1 MWASAAAWAA
11 GVLCSQPHCPSAS
24 CICAPSSLCSA
35 VIALNFSTTP
45 PHSQQELLSSFSL
58 LWNQVSDLG
67 MSSSTISH
75 DTLPFWWIPHCLS
88 GGVIHQKGYVYL
100 SMDSGKAMS
109 TAISTLALLAAAC
122 IMLAIFHLSMDSVWF
137 CKILFYK
144 WSSKEAA
151 LLLYCLSPSG
161 IYAKKTTS
169 VRWHILLILCQF
181 AYICIFMHI
190 LDWFAYFIPTQLLD
204 RIDLTSASW
213 GGQ

>member
-1 MWASAAAWAA
+1 M
-11 GVLCSQPHCPSAS
+11 
-24 CICAPSSLCSA
+24 
-35 VIALNFSTTP
+35 IALNFSTTP

-75 DTLPFWWIPHCLS
+75 DTLPLWWIPHCLS
-88 GGVIHQKGYVYL
+88 GGVIHQKSYVYL
-100 SMDSGKAMS
+100 SMDSGKAIS

-151 LLLYCLSPSG
+151 LLLYCLSPSEFRNICKEDNQREVAHIAYSMLVCIYLY
-161 IYAKKTTS
+161 IYAYFG
-169 VRWHILLILCQF
+169 L
-181 AYICIFMHI
+181 ICIFYSYPI
-190 LDWFAYFIPTQLLD
+190 AGQDWLDICKLG
-204 RIDLTSASW
+204 RSIVCTSLYLYVLVSNDMYCMYC
-213 GGQ
+213 